1 MPPPPVLITLFVAA
15 SERIPKRAAKKRPHQ
30 TGFWQMPCPPA
41 DLEDSLIIRRLT
53 PLPPEGSGPFQS
65 KKMGISRNFNRERQ
79 GRHRLIRLY
88 LRSSAVRKRRC
99 SAKIRAM
106 SERIYRDPVH
116 NIIRLQ
122 TDSDEG
128 ELMMRLIDAAEF
140 QRLRRIKQL
149 GLGLYTYQGAEH
161 SRFTHSLGAFH
172 LMTRVLDRLSETYAI
187 DPGDRIAARAAALL
201 HDVGHGS
208 FSHVMEKVLNFH
220 HERWT
225 VQVILDEA
233 SEVGQLLRSHS
244 DDLPHKLASIIE
256 GTFQPAALAQLVSS
270 QLDVDRMDYLLRDSL
285 MTGAKY
291 GIYDLE
297 WIINALAIDEAADRV
312 YVQAR
317 GVYAV
322 EEYLQARY
330 YMFRQVYFHRTLRSA
345 EAVLRSIMR
354 RALHLLDDGQEV
366 WHASGTAFEKI
377 LRREVLSISEHM
389 QVDDSDFVF
398 HIKQWQRSSDPI
410 LRDLSRRFIARSLF
424 KAIDIDMPPDQQAD
438 FLSTAR
444 QTVERAGFDPDY
456 YFIED
461 RASDV
466 PYYSY
471 YHSEKSEPK
480 THIYVESGYASPQI
494 KEISEVSNVV
504 KGLQHAYE
512 LHRVCFPAEVK
523 NEVYAIYHRGSHKE
537 AQTAIR

>member
-1 MPPPPVLITLFVAA
+1 MP
-15 SERIPKRAAKKRPHQ
+15 
-30 TGFWQMPCPPA
+30 
-41 DLEDSLIIRRLT
+41 
-53 PLPPEGSGPFQS
+53 
-65 KKMGISRNFNRERQ
+65 
-79 GRHRLIRLY
+79 
-88 LRSSAVRKRRC
+88 
-99 SAKIRAM
+99 
-106 SERIYRDPVH
+106 ERIYRDPVH

-128 ELMMRLIDAAEF
+128 DLMMRLIDAGEF

-161 SRFTHSLGAFH
+161 SRFTHSLGALH
-172 LMTRVLDRLSETYAI
+172 LMTRVLDRLGETYTI
-187 DPGDRIAARAAALL
+187 DPEDRVAARAAALL

-225 VQVILDEA
+225 VQVILDEQ
-233 SEVGQLLRSHS
+233 SEIGELLRSHS
-244 DDLPHKLASIIE
+244 SDLPLKVASIIE
-256 GTFQPAALAQLVSS
+256 GKFQPAALAQLVSS

-354 RALHLLDDGQEV
+354 RALYLLDEGKEV
-366 WHASGTAFEKI
+366 WHAPGTAFEKI
-377 LRREVLSISEHM
+377 LRRQALTVREHM

-398 HIKQWQRSSDPI
+398 HIKQWQNSDDAI
-410 LRDLSRRFIARSLF
+410 LSELSRRFIGRRLF
-424 KAIDIDMPPDQQAD
+424 KAVDLDMPREQQSE
-438 FLSTAR
+438 FLSSAR
-444 QTVERAGFDPDY
+444 QAIARAGFDPDY

-466 PYYSY
+466 PYYGY
-471 YHSEKSEPK
+471 YETEKSEPK
-480 THIYVESGYASPQI
+480 TRIYVESGYASPQI
-494 KEISEVSNVV
+494 REISEVSDVV

-512 LHRVCFPAEVK
+512 LHRVCFPAEAK
-523 NEVYAIYHRGSHKE
+523 NEVYELYHRGGPRKQS
-537 AQTAIR
+537 AGSSADS